1 MLISDWSSDV
11 CSSDLVGTDLE
22 DHRLHPGHVQLQVA
36 RLAVFTVL
44 VGGVGCQRQ
53 QEQGAEDQGLF
64 AHGSFLGGFVR
75 RRRPAAG
82 PPPGGAVAQSASSR
96 LRRSWIAPK
105 IINAPTTAPIQICG
119 VARLASWPAGD
130 RLAMISCMPCSPVP
144 WRSEEHTSELQSLMR
159 IS

>member
-1 MLISDWSSDV
+1 MRISDWSSDV
-11 CSSDLVGTDLE
+11 CSSDL
-22 DHRLHPGHVQLQVA
+22 GHVQLQAA

-96 LRRSWIAPK
+96 LRPRWLAPRLL
-105 IINAPTTAPIQICG
+105 NATTPPPIQI
-119 VARLASWPAGD
+119 
-130 RLAMISCMPCSPVP
+130 
-144 WRSEEHTSELQSLMR
+144 
-159 IS
+159 

>member
-1 MLISDWSSDV
+1 MVRRPPRSTR
-11 CSSDLVGTDLE
+11 TDTLLPYTTLF
-22 DHRLHPGHVQLQVA
+22 RS
-36 RLAVFTVL
+36 VL
-44 VGGVGCQRQ
+44 VGGGGCQRQ

-105 IINAPTTAPIQICG
+105 IIHAPTTATIQLCG

-130 RLAMISCMPCSPVP
+130 RLAMLSCMPCSPVP
-144 WRSEEHTSELQSLMR
+144 WPQPSGRKSVGEGKR
-159 IS
+159 W